1 MEFAP
6 YAFIISI
13 IDISVKSITK
23 KIVIF
28 FNYWV
33 INFIYGCCDNI
44 ISYL

>member
-6 YAFIISI
+6 YILIISA
-13 IDISVKSITK
+13 IDISVKSI
-23 KIVIF
+23 IEIFVIF
-28 FNYWV
+28 FYYWV

>member
-6 YAFIISI
+6 YAFIISAI
-13 IDISVKSITK
+13 YISVKSITT

-28 FNYWV
+28 FCYWV

-44 ISYL
+44 ISCL